1 MSQILIASEIGMK
14 NKIKTNIKNNHSI
27 DGNSIENKNNNFIQV
42 FQFRHLFYRQKK
54 LIQKNFL
61 TTFSLPL
68 KLKKQLI
75 NN

>member
-54 LIQKNFL
+54 IN
-61 TTFSLPL
+61 S
-68 KLKKQLI
+68 KKIFNNIFTAVKIKKTI
-75 NN
+75 N